1 MVRQSPDPTSS
12 IYDFMGYYLRFLR
25 MQHGATQV
33 EVGKIIGCS
42 NSQVSKYESGEKQL
56 DVKQCESLDKEWNT
70 GDLFTT
76 LLVYAKHGA
85 DANLPAR
92 LGRYQRRAVE
102 HHIFSNLIPF
112 PLQTEAYA
120 KVLLQAGHAAGYVDD
135 VEVAV
140 SRRMDLQAA
149 VMEGRPNIWV
159 VVDQVALRPMGA
171 PEVMAAQRDRLLELG
186 ALAHVSIRILPLSAA
201 PHIGLDGSFW
211 CFTLPNRR
219 QAAFSGS
226 ALGVGRI
233 FDDQTEAARVAER
246 FQRLAARAWSE
257 DQSRE
262 HLEGM
267 GVDHDGLA

>member
-1 MVRQSPDPTSS
+1 MVRPAPDPTSS
-12 IYDFMGYYLRFLR
+12 IYEFMGYYLRFLR
-25 MQHGATQV
+25 MQRGLTQA

-56 DVKQCESLDKEWNT
+56 DIKQCEALDKEWNT
-70 GDLFTT
+70 GNLFTT
-76 LLVYAKHGA
+76 LLVYAKHGV

-120 KVLLQAGHAAGYVDD
+120 RVLLQAGHAAGYVDD
-135 VEVAV
+135 VEAAV
-140 SRRMDLQAA
+140 SNRMDLQAA
-149 VMEGRPNIWV
+149 VMEGRPDIWV
-159 VVDQVALRPMGA
+159 VVDQVALRPMGDL
-171 PEVMAAQRDRLLELG
+171 EVMAAQRDRLLELG
-186 ALAHVSIRILPLSAA
+186 ALTHVSIRILPLSAA

-211 CFTLPNRR
+211 CFTLPDRR

-233 FDDQTEAARVAER
+233 FDDQTDAARVAGR
-246 FQRLAARAWSE
+246 FQKLAAQAWNE

-262 HLEGM
+262 HLARM
-267 GVDHDGLA
+267 GENHEGLA